1 MNSLSESIIEVEDF
15 TVDYL
20 DKKKWINVVNKLSF
34 KIERGEI
41 FGLAGES
48 GCGKS
53 TTGLGLF
60 GYTKPGSYIREGT
73 VIFMGKDLI
82 KMKNSKLRSIRG
94 SKIFLIPQNPSSS
107 LTPSMRVGQQVVE
120 TLESHK
126 ISTNRHESKDLT
138 LELFSQVGLPNQE
151 DIYNRFPHQISGG
164 QQQRVIISI
173 AIGCRPKLLIMDE
186 PTTALDVTT
195 QSRILKLLLKLKSKY
210 GMSMLFITHNL
221 GVLAQICNRVGVMY
235 AGELVEMAPTEEL
248 FKNPRHPYTKGL
260 IASIPKLSAPLDGKE
275 TLRGLLKRD
284 EIPKGC
290 RFSPRCAYAQPE
302 CFHQTQKL
310 KQVKLD
316 HEVACSFSDNF

>member
-1 MNSLSESIIEVEDF
+1 
-15 TVDYL
+15 
-20 DKKKWINVVNKLSF
+20 
-34 KIERGEI
+34 
-41 FGLAGES
+41 
-48 GCGKS
+48 
-53 TTGLGLF
+53 
-60 GYTKPGSYIREGT
+60 
-73 VIFMGKDLI
+73 
-82 KMKNSKLRSIRG
+82 
-94 SKIFLIPQNPSSS
+94 
-107 LTPSMRVGQQVVE
+107 
-120 TLESHK
+120 
-126 ISTNRHESKDLT
+126 
-138 LELFSQVGLPNQE
+138 
-151 DIYNRFPHQISGG
+151 
-164 QQQRVIISI
+164 
-173 AIGCRPKLLIMDE
+173 MDE

-260 IASIPKLSAPLDGKE
+260 IASIPKLSAPSDGKE

>member
-126 ISTNRHESKDLT
+126 ISTNR
-138 LELFSQVGLPNQE
+138 
-151 DIYNRFPHQISGG
+151 RF
-164 QQQRVIISI
+164 
-173 AIGCRPKLLIMDE
+173 
-186 PTTALDVTT
+186 
-195 QSRILKLLLKLKSKY
+195 
-210 GMSMLFITHNL
+210 
-221 GVLAQICNRVGVMY
+221 
-235 AGELVEMAPTEEL
+235 
-248 FKNPRHPYTKGL
+248 
-260 IASIPKLSAPLDGKE
+260 
-275 TLRGLLKRD
+275 
-284 EIPKGC
+284 
-290 RFSPRCAYAQPE
+290 
-302 CFHQTQKL
+302 
-310 KQVKLD
+310 
-316 HEVACSFSDNF
+316 

>member
-126 ISTNRHESKDLT
+126 IEEEDRKTLRSNGFSDSDIWDISSVVGFFSMSNR
-138 LELFSQVGLPNQE
+138 
-151 DIYNRFPHQISGG
+151 
-164 QQQRVIISI
+164 
-173 AIGCRPKLLIMDE
+173 
-186 PTTALDVTT
+186 
-195 QSRILKLLLKLKSKY
+195 
-210 GMSMLFITHNL
+210 
-221 GVLAQICNRVGVMY
+221 
-235 AGELVEMAPTEEL
+235 
-248 FKNPRHPYTKGL
+248 
-260 IASIPKLSAPLDGKE
+260 IASATKMVPNSE
-275 TLRGLLKRD
+275 YHS
-284 EIPKGC
+284 KG
-290 RFSPRCAYAQPE
+290 R
-302 CFHQTQKL
+302 
-310 KQVKLD
+310 
-316 HEVACSFSDNF
+316 